1 MGIRTRAGRNR
12 LAWLHRCQQSDAVP
26 QNDVALMT
34 DTLPDDVELEL
45 TNKTVIPT
53 RGAIVRAEYNAN
65 IGMRV
70 LMNLTLSNG
79 QPIPFGAIATIKEE
93 NNKAFIVGDKGQ
105 VYLTGLSPK
114 FTLNVVWG
122 DDAKSKCQVNYNDE
136 NQSEGG

>member
-1 MGIRTRAGRNR
+1 MLVKAPGERGGNPEPERGENR

-114 FTLNVVWG
+114 FTLNVVG
-122 DDAKSKCQVNYNDE
+122 R
-136 NQSEGG
+136 